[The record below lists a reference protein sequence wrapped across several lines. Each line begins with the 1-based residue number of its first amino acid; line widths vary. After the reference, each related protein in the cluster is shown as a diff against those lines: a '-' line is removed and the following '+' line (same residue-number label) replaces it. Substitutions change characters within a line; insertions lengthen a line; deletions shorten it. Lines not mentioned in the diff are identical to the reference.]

1 MVLKAQ
7 GERLRVRRECR
18 PTLSAA
24 RARQTAENNA
34 GGAART
40 DAVSEYAALEWDEL
54 RAAALKLLPGP
65 SPATSGRG

>member
-1 MVLKAQ
+1 MVLEAQ

-24 RARQTAENNA
+24 R
-34 GGAART
+34 T
-40 DAVSEYAALEWDEL
+40 DAVSEYAAPEWDEL

-65 SPATSGRG
+65 SPTTSGRD